1 MATTPHNSGNNFI
14 PKLGSLSKT
23 NVRTLDLMIME
34 FVNVIDKRIHIKENL
49 AYISGIHCQEN
60 ELETIKSVKIVRILV
75 IITYF

>member
-1 MATTPHNSGNNFI
+1 MATTPHDNGNNFI

-34 FVNVIDKRIHIKENL
+34 FVNVIDKRIHIKKNL
-49 AYISGIHCQEN
+49 AYMSGIHCQEN
-60 ELETIKSVKIVRILV
+60 ELETTNFVKIVRILV